1 MVTGA
6 SAVYMILTRGRVR
19 GETQVTSVSASV
31 TQDPDMARDSPE
43 PVTTLRR
50 KKAPGAKE
58 NKRVTRKDVKKSEVI
73 EDHDEANLPSD
84 IQNELTKKLENLL
97 ERDRL
102 GVS

>member
-6 SAVYMILTRGRVR
+6 SAAYMILTRGRVR
-19 GETQVTSVSASV
+19 GETQVTSASV